1 MSLGRY
7 LSEGLGFML
16 VSKSSLMMDFVIE
29 ATNHSVLLLLVEAWV
44 SGISAVLDPAVGLA
58 VMAMLAIP
66 HQWFVVGHELVLNLP
81 TRPAVILEARHF
93 ATEIRT
99 LPNLTRSA
107 QSVL

>member
-1 MSLGRY
+1 
-7 LSEGLGFML
+7 
-16 VSKSSLMMDFVIE
+16 MMDFVIE

-44 SGISAVLDPAVGLA
+44 CGMAAVLDPAVWLA
-58 VMAMLAIP
+58 VVAIFAIP
-66 HQWFVVGHELVLNLP
+66 HEWFVMSHELVLNLP